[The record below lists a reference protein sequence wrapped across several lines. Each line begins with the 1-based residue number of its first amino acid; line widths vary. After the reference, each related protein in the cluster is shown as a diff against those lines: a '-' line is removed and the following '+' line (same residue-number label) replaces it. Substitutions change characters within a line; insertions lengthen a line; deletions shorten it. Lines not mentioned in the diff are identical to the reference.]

1 MKHPLTVGLKNLT
14 LKVRKLKFTNL
25 NLKLTLLFAWS

>member
-1 MKHPLTVGLKNLT
+1 MKHLLTGGSKNLT
-14 LKVRKLKFTNL
+14 LKVKKQKFTNL